1 MNPLIRHIP
10 VVLLL
15 SVFAVAPLR
24 AQQPPEHVNAYVFGV
39 RAEQAE
45 ADGKLDE
52 ALNLYAESLRLYRE
66 TAAAH
71 PEWNPT
77 VVQYRIT
84 TTANQLDRV
93 QRAVAAEV
101 EKQREAER
109 AAVLAEQEKAVAE
122 ARAVWLE
129 EKKGLDARI
138 AELDAE
144 QTRLLEAGRAV
155 EAALRDAR
163 ATVEELEKTVETREK
178 RIKRLEETRDEQRDE
193 AKAIATALAER
204 DQQIAAL
211 TAQLADLP
219 PPLITEEEL
228 VALRASVVQR
238 DTELADVN
246 ARLAA
251 LQGEVESLSE
261 ATVAAEQR
269 LADAQMAAS
278 AAMAERQGALDEAR
292 ALLAASEEEMARL
305 RVALAE
311 TPAPLIT
318 EEALRQL
325 EADLSARTSE
335 AESSA
340 ARISELEAALAG
352 LQQTLQQQ
360 QEEHLDAMTKAA
372 ADAEKKVKRTE
383 AKLKDAREE
392 ANTLRADKEAL
403 AAETAGHDAK
413 RLALEDQLAAL
424 SAERASAVSD
434 REALAQQVETL
445 SVELAAAREA
455 MASQPAPLITPDE
468 LDGLRAELTRQETAL
483 AEASTQLDA
492 RQAAEET
499 LRATIAAMEL
509 ELAKVRSELESAR
522 NDLQRFAECAT
533 MYARFEKA
541 EVENIIYRDAIVALS
556 NRIQSLTAQSSG
568 ANQDLSGER
577 KAWETERRRMSDQI
591 AALKETVDLNQ
602 VELDKVR
609 DLRATVRAL
618 EKENRSLARR
628 AKGADGESDAVRL
641 LEQRIAELEAEVES
655 LRSNQP

>member
-292 ALLAASEEEMARL
+292 ALLTASEEEMARL

-335 AESSA
+335 AKSSA

-352 LQQTLQQQ
+352 LQQTLQQ